1 MENERCIKERR
12 CREERCQHGG
22 FTGIGAILVLYIL
35 LIIILG
41 CTSGLVI

>member
-1 MENERCIKERR
+1 MSRECKDRCFEEKCCHHER
-12 CREERCQHGG
+12 G
-22 FTGIGAILVLYIL
+22 FGGIGAILVLYIL